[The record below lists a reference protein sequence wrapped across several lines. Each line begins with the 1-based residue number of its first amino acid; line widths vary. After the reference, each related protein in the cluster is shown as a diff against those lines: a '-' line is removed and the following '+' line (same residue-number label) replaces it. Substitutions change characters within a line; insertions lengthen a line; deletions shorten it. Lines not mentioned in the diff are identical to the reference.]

1 MRIDDVEC
9 RIICHDFAGPGR
21 ELIVPAASAV
31 QIWTYLL
38 SAGESCGIRPVG
50 LDAVQVLRTEAGV
63 PWSLEDIDDGVLPAE
78 TSQVERA
85 VSFQKGCYLG
95 QEVVERI
102 RALGAPARLL
112 VGLTFDGEVAP
123 GATLTHEGKTVGRVT
138 SAVNSFKLDRQI
150 GLGYIKAAHADPG
163 TSLLATG
170 GEKETSCR
178 TCEIPFR

>member
-1 MRIDDVEC
+1 M
-9 RIICHDFAGPGR
+9 
-21 ELIVPAASAV
+21 IVPAVSAV
-31 QIWTYLL
+31 QVWTYLL
-38 SAGESCGIRPVG
+38 RAGESCGITPVG
-50 LDAVQVLRTEAGV
+50 LDALQVLRTEAGI
-63 PWSLEDIDDGVLPAE
+63 PWSLEDIDNGVLPGE
-78 TSQVERA
+78 TRQVERA

-112 VGLTFDGEVAP
+112 VGLTLDGKVAP

-150 GLGYIKAAHADPG
+150 GLGYIKAALAEPG
-163 TSLLATG
+163 TLLVAAS
-170 GEKETSCR
+170 GEKETGCR